1 MFRPIYITRERTN
14 GKEYEMA
21 NFSVSTNMYLR
32 QVYAPNR
39 NLCVKA
45 NRAEATNKTLIS
57 ADSSALGKAIKTIGA
72 FDFSNS
78 EKLNKEKFAKTLKSF
93 TDAYNYTISS
103 SGTQKEGK
111 IAVNS
116 KKIKALT
123 EKYSAELKSLGISV
137 KGGYMSISS
146 TASTNISPDKYEEL
160 FGKDSS
166 YMKELS
172 ALAKKMNRS
181 VDISL

>member
-1 MFRPIYITRERTN
+1 MLGLYDSKRLNFWYNFLDGNTDVCIIDEAQAIKNYQAGMTRE
-14 GKEYEMA
+14 
-21 NFSVSTNMYLR
+21 
-32 QVYAPNR
+32 
-39 NLCVKA
+39 
-45 NRAEATNKTLIS
+45 I
-57 ADSSALGKAIKTIGA
+57 
-72 FDFSNS
+72 
-78 EKLNKEKFAKTLKSF
+78 
-93 TDAYNYTISS
+93 
-103 SGTQKEGK
+103 
-111 IAVNS
+111 

-137 KGGYMSISS
+137 KEGYMSISS

>member
-1 MFRPIYITRERTN
+1 
-14 GKEYEMA
+14 MA
-21 NFSVSTNMYLR
+21 SFSVSTNMYLR

-57 ADSSALGKAIKTIGA
+57 ADSSALGKAIKTIGT

-116 KKIKALT
+116 KKIKTLT